1 LYEFLFTTELAEHT
15 GQKKNIFHLS
25 YLLMQFSVLCV
36 VNDFRF
42 LNLIFLIP
50 PIVDLA
56 EIMPDFLSAKS
67 TEIIDSCVLSEIV
80 FTGLPVNKIKQ

>member
-1 LYEFLFTTELAEHT
+1 
-15 GQKKNIFHLS
+15 
-25 YLLMQFSVLCV
+25 MQFSVFSV

-42 LNLIFLIP
+42 LNLIVPIP
-50 PIVDLA
+50 PIVDFA